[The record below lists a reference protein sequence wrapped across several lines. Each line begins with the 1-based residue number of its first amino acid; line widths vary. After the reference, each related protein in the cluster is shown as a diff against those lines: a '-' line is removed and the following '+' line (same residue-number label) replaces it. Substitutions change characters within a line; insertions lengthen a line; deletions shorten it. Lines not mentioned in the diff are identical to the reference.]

1 MHVLPWIR
9 MLSRVH
15 VFPWMHMFCAITWQR
30 LTSTYL
36 ATMCLWHQVYP
47 WKCMTN
53 SLTPWYIHWFG
64 INGCMYLHYHGDTCC
79 HRHAALC
86 YNFQCNLEVTAI
98 GHPLCTWL
106 LLPSLLLPSRNDERR
121 NDIRVHRNLVSTY
134 RTNACDS
141 NGMGGWL
148 ELHHHIVHLHDLVG
162 VERGRVWLPA

>member
-1 MHVLPWIR
+1 
-9 MLSRVH
+9 
-15 VFPWMHMFCAITWQR
+15 
-30 LTSTYL
+30 
-36 ATMCLWHQVYP
+36 
-47 WKCMTN
+47 
-53 SLTPWYIHWFG
+53 
-64 INGCMYLHYHGDTCC
+64 MYLHYHGDTCC

-106 LLPSLLLPSRNDERR
+106 LLPSHLLPSRSDERR

-148 ELHHHIVHLHDLVG
+148 ELLHHIVHLHDLVG